1 MASISKISNGEGEKR
16 LVGVESGGYV
26 KVQQSEYP
34 PNDDRDLQIIYR
46 NFLTLN
52 NDGTTTSMLVDGST
66 TSQLFYIQADPIN
79 DIYITSLSIIIQANG
94 ISLGQDFAGDGTG
107 LVNGFRIYYEDK
119 NGEINIGTDLTT
131 NFDFIRLC
139 QGNPAFG
146 TDDGGANDTAFI
158 IPGLTSGGKG
168 GKNAADGIIPVLDI
182 NTVFGFE
189 YGLRL
194 FKGTN
199 NRLVFEVN
207 DDLTTGLGT
216 DAGMNV
222 IAYGFERKFD

>member
-1 MASISKISNGEGEKR
+1 MAIITQIKNGGGEKIY
-16 LVGVESGGYV
+16 VNVESGGYV

-52 NDGTTTSMLVDGST
+52 NDGTTVSMLVDGST

-94 ISLGQDFAGDGTG
+94 ISLGQDFAGDTTG
-107 LVNGFRIYYEDK
+107 LANGFRIYYEDK

-146 TDDGGANDTAFI
+146 TDDGVTDTAFI
-158 IPGLTSGGKG
+158 IPGLTSGGKS

-199 NRLVFEVN
+199 NRLVFEIN
-207 DDLTTGLGT
+207 DDLTTGLGL

-222 IAYGFERKFD
+222 IAYGFERKFV

>member
-1 MASISKISNGEGEKR
+1 MATISKISNGEGEKR
-16 LVGVESGGYV
+16 LVGVETGGYV

-119 NGEINIGTDLTT
+119 TGEINIGTDLTT

-146 TDDGGANDTAFI
+146 TDDGVTDTAFI
-158 IPGLTSGGKG
+158 IPNLSTGGAK
-168 GKNAADGIIPVLDI
+168 GKNPADGIIPVLDI

-189 YGLRL
+189 YGLKL
-194 FKGTN
+194 FRGTN
-199 NRLVFEVN
+199 NRLVFEIN
-207 DDLTTGLGT
+207 DDLTTNLGV

-222 IAYGFERKFD
+222 IAYGFERKFN